1 MSRNRKSQSSARVAT
16 WGNLE
21 VNQQIGDRFVIGS
34 YQIQYFVLPCTTQ
47 TQERYSLVQRM
58 VFKRRFGAVNIFW
71 RARHLPRSRGEG
83 TQNPFFRSTTQFY
96 QQIKRVY
103 QPLSP
108 PHFTVVLKYL
118 SRLRLIGDNVCV
130 NHLKRCK
137 LLSFAG
143 GRGMQLGTT
152 SNEATWLHG
161 MQNLISAV
169 YLLRFSICMASGQ
182 ANNRP
187 AFFPCLHTWRNLRL
201 RWKDNYR
208 FIYLDVLHWILVIDQ
223 SYVFSSSD
231 QE

>member
-16 WGNLE
+16 WGNLA
-21 VNQQIGDRFVIGS
+21 VNQQIGDRVVIGS
-34 YQIQYFVLPCTTQ
+34 YQIQYFVLPCT

-71 RARHLPRSRGEG
+71 RARHLSRSRGEG

-130 NHLKRCK
+130 CVNHRKRCK
-137 LLSFAG
+137 TSKFC
-143 GRGMQLGTT
+143 RG
-152 SNEATWLHG
+152 TWHAIRDHVQRSYLTAWG
-161 MQNLISAV
+161 AEPDQRRVPAPIFNL
-169 YLLRFSICMASGQ
+169 YGK
-182 ANNRP
+182 RP
-187 AFFPCLHTWRNLRL
+187 S
-201 RWKDNYR
+201 
-208 FIYLDVLHWILVIDQ
+208 Q
-223 SYVFSSSD
+223 
-231 QE
+231 